1 MTQREGKVNR
11 KKEKSGKVSER
22 QGGVRQ
28 GGVRQGGGKV
38 PLPGAR
44 STPFGVARRLTCAR
58 QRSVSIATYAAHNKR
73 GLRHR
78 RGGPGDVR
86 DVPRSHP
93 QAGGPVLTT
102 LRAPMPVLAF
112 KKSSPSGQRC
122 LFLLQC
128 KAEYKTHV
136 RLESG
141 DESPHSKVAVLPYG
155 AGNCRS
161 IPVPIRLRVLRW
173 GRARRKPVR
182 RRRGRAGIPGDGSP
196 DSRAGK
202 LRRAGR

>member
-1 MTQREGKVNR
+1 MTKPNV
-11 KKEKSGKVSER
+11 VSEA
-22 QGGVRQ
+22 
-28 GGVRQGGGKV
+28 
-38 PLPGAR
+38 PP
-44 STPFGVARRLTCAR
+44 GVARNAGVEGVGRRRRTSKR
-58 QRSVSIATYAAHNKR
+58 QSRTRERKCFATGPASATGR
-73 GLRHR
+73 
-78 RGGPGDVR
+78 GPGDVR

-93 QAGGPVLTT
+93 QAGGPVLAS
-102 LRAPMPVLAF
+102 LRVPMPVLAF

-182 RRRGRAGIPGDGSP
+182 RRRGKAGIPGDGSP

>member
-1 MTQREGKVNR
+1 MQQQVTRNDSDEAER
-11 KKEKSGKVSER
+11 SER
-22 QGGVRQ
+22 
-28 GGVRQGGGKV
+28 
-38 PLPGAR
+38 
-44 STPFGVARRLTCAR
+44 SPFGVVSVANDEKLTGAAR
-58 QRSVSIATYAAHNKR
+58 QVRP
-73 GLRHR
+73 
-78 RGGPGDVR
+78 GGPPASGSASQVR
-86 DVPRSHP
+86 VSLSPDGEVRRAQPGPPEPS
-93 QAGGPVLTT
+93 AGRRCGAYYPPGSL
-102 LRAPMPVLAF
+102 PVLAF
-112 KKSSPSGQRC
+112 KKSSPSGQPCR
-122 LFLLQC
+122 FLLQC

-173 GRARRKPVR
+173 GRVLRKTVR
-182 RRRGRAGIPGDGSP
+182 RRRGKAGIPGDGSP